1 MDAYFEL
8 SRDYDN
14 LFYCLPWKDNRTDPH
29 FHSNLEF
36 VYVHKGEI
44 EITVNDEKKLLTP
57 GCSSIAN
64 SFDVHAYYTPAQS
77 DITVLLIPIDM
88 ISQFRPLLQSRQ
100 FRSAFL
106 TDPAAGK
113 EVGHAVRQLYHYNAT
128 HGSMAATGYLYA
140 ILGIFADTVGLA
152 RREQTEDTATLV
164 RQVLIYLEQH
174 YLEPL
179 TIEEVAKQHGY
190 NRYYFSRLFN
200 ARIGCGFNQHLNNL
214 RARHA
219 ARLIRSTSA
228 SLEEICFQ
236 SGFGSIRT
244 FTRAFAA
251 FYQMTP
257 AAYKRQ
263 RKASIGAD
271 VEMDMGGWRA
281 PRPQREEPDIPDI
294 PTDEEKEP

>member
-1 MDAYFEL
+1 MDAFFEL

-14 LFYCLPWKDNRTDPH
+14 LFYCLPWKDNATDPH

-36 VYVHKGEI
+36 VYVHEGEI

-57 GCSSIAN
+57 GCAAIAN
-64 SFDVHAYYTPAQS
+64 SFDVHAYHTPAHSQ
-77 DITVLLIPIDM
+77 ITVLLIPIDM
-88 ISQFRPLLQSRQ
+88 ISQFRHRLQTRQ

-106 TDPAAGK
+106 TDPAAGQ
-113 EVGHAVRQLYHYNAT
+113 EVDHAVKRLYHYNAT
-128 HGSMAATGYLYA
+128 HGSMAAAGYLYT
-140 ILGIFADTVGLA
+140 ILGIFADTVGLV
-152 RREQTEDTATLV
+152 RREQIEDTATLV

-179 TIEEVAKQHGY
+179 TIEDLAKQHGY

-219 ARLIRSTSA
+219 ARLIRSTTD

-244 FTRAFAA
+244 FTRAFTS

-257 AAYKRQ
+257 AAYRRQ
-263 RKASIGAD
+263 RKDPIGAD

-281 PRPQREEPDIPDI
+281 PRPQRDDFDSADMREDGE
-294 PTDEEKEP
+294 TDA

>member
-14 LFYCLPWKDNRTDPH
+14 LFYCLPWLDNAVDPH
-29 FHSNLEF
+29 FHSNLEI
-36 VYVHKGEI
+36 VYVHEGEI
-44 EITVNDEKKLLTP
+44 EITINNETKLLTP
-57 GCSSIAN
+57 GCTSLAN
-64 SFDVHAYYTPAQS
+64 SFDVHSHHTPRHS
-77 DITVLLIPIDM
+77 RVTVLLIPMDM
-88 ISQFRPLLQSRQ
+88 TSQFRHLLQTRQ

-106 TDPAAGK
+106 TDPEAGQ
-113 EVGHAVRQLYHYNAT
+113 EVGHAIERLRLYNAT
-128 HGSMAATGYLYA
+128 SNSMAAVGYIYT
-140 ILGIFADTVGLA
+140 ILGLFADYVGMV
-152 RREQTEDTATLV
+152 RREQTEDSATLV
-164 RQVLIYLEQH
+164 RQVLVYLEQH

-219 ARLIRSTSA
+219 ARLIRTTDS
-228 SLEEICFQ
+228 SLEDICFQ
-236 SGFGSIRT
+236 SGFGSVRT
-244 FTRAFAA
+244 FTRAFQS
-251 FYQMTP
+251 FYQLTP

-263 RKASIGAD
+263 KKTGIGAD

-281 PRPQREEPDIPDI
+281 PHPKPA
-294 PTDEEKEP
+294 DEEDEGGA